1 MEWIAILDFIKL
13 VGAAVGG
20 IFSIISL
27 GALIMK
33 KPRKWLSNLIKEST
47 GEKLD
52 EINKDIKE
60 IHQTLEDS
68 KETDISL
75 LRHDITALYHKYK
88 DDKKIPVHAK
98 QDWLSMY
105 ERYEKLGG
113 NSYVKNIT
121 RTMNSEWEEI

>member
-52 EINKDIKE
+52 EINKDIKG

-88 DDKKIPVHAK
+88 DDKKIPVYAK

-105 ERYEKLGG
+105 ERYRKLGG

-121 RTMNSEWEEI
+121 RTMNNEWEEI